1 MRFLHN
7 EASSASL
14 QGYVHQGTQ
23 LEQIWQQAEE
33 KVTELTLQGLT
44 PWEAYSAMGLALA
57 FVRACRL
64 NVVLVQKL
72 LEGADPKNTGSIPR
86 ATYDQAA
93 ALGELFEPCMEE
105 AIKALDTR
113 YVSRY
118 RIPLRLRRTTYEGR
132 PTALHFLGMMAAG
145 RETREWAAGV
155 VAQYEVA
162 IEAPRLPIPQ
172 AITAHL
178 EAMKNQLALGD
189 FHLESGMNLIGGIR
203 DGKQVAEALCVQGE
217 NLLWEAMEGFYQVS
231 QLVAYP
237 GARLSAAPGAPAP
250 APERRHTDGA
260 PHLTLPPSK
269 LAEAVARVDDM
280 LNQLGPT
287 HPAGELGP
295 TSSGRPDL
303 LEDLQMKA
311 SSSASPGSSSSASTL
326 LDQLHMT
333 PTPLPPSAAPLPD
346 ASELVA
352 EMAPTPVGHDRN
364 ASTVGKSPPGAQAI
378 LNELQSTPSP
388 HPPARSSPEAS
399 PGRRSEQDHSPLLTE
414 KKVADLLSEMRGEQE
429 GER

>member
-1 MRFLHN
+1 MRRAALHY
-7 EASSASL
+7 

-178 EAMKNQLALGD
+178 EAMKNRGLALGD
-189 FHLESGMNLIGGIR
+189 FHLEVWDELDRWDQGRKASSRGAVCSGRKSALGSH
-203 DGKQVAEALCVQGE
+203 GKL
-217 NLLWEAMEGFYQVS
+217 FYQVS
-231 QLVAYP
+231 QT
-237 GARLSAAPGAPAP
+237 GRLSRRTVECCAGCSSPCTREAA
-250 APERRHTDGA
+250 RSRWS
-260 PHLTLPPSK
+260 PSS
-269 LAEAVARVDDM
+269 
-280 LNQLGPT
+280 
-287 HPAGELGP
+287 H
-295 TSSGRPDL
+295 
-303 LEDLQMKA
+303 
-311 SSSASPGSSSSASTL
+311 
-326 LDQLHMT
+326 
-333 PTPLPPSAAPLPD
+333 
-346 ASELVA
+346 
-352 EMAPTPVGHDRN
+352 
-364 ASTVGKSPPGAQAI
+364 
-378 LNELQSTPSP
+378 TPS
-388 HPPARSSPEAS
+388 
-399 PGRRSEQDHSPLLTE
+399 EQ
-414 KKVADLLSEMRGEQE
+414 AG
-429 GER
+429 